1 MMTETYKTDDSRPE
15 AAPSRGSSVL
25 NLMLSP
31 AAFAVVAV
39 FNYLVGPAACQLGV
53 TGFNVIRILTFL
65 VSLVGVLVI
74 VWAGYQSY
82 RNVQRARATGASS
95 DNSARFLGVGG
106 IMLSALFLALTVI
119 VGLSGLS
126 FRPCEP
132 V

>member
-1 MMTETYKTDDSRPE
+1 
-15 AAPSRGSSVL
+15 
-25 NLMLSP
+25 
-31 AAFAVVAV
+31 
-39 FNYLVGPAACQLGV
+39 LGI

-74 VWAGYQSY
+74 MWAGYQAY
-82 RNVQRARATGASS
+82 RNVQRARAAGAESAHG
-95 DNSARFLGVGG
+95 ARFLGVGG

-119 VGLSGLS
+119 VALSGLA